1 MYILYIIY
9 IYIVLFCFLLD
20 VMICFFFFFILF
32 FFLLYICTYHS
43 FSLQPFVHIFIIVVF
58 FRFFKWWSISIAE
71 VIVVWRNSI
80 GTGFPKILTV
90 TSIKIEIKYCTSLS
104 YFYLIINSINNY
116 LKLNY
121 IIITNYHLPFPTI
134 YKYYLKFL
142 PQILSHLHPDT

>member
-1 MYILYIIY
+1 M
-9 IYIVLFCFLLD
+9 FCFLLD

-43 FSLQPFVHIFIIVVF
+43 FSLQPFVHIFIIVF
-58 FRFFKWWSISIAE
+58 FRFFKWCGLYCRGHRGR
-71 VIVVWRNSI
+71 RNSI

-104 YFYLIINSINNY
+104 YFYLIINNY